1 MCNTKRADIEWVDR
15 LREDD
20 EAGPVVSALD
30 NIGFTID
37 VGKVMSEVVDARP
50 ESWPGSD
57 LDAIHAFLMKYSPTY
72 ASSPESE

>member
-37 VGKVMSEVVDARP
+37 LS
-50 ESWPGSD
+50 
-57 LDAIHAFLMKYSPTY
+57 
-72 ASSPESE
+72 